1 MNIIIGI
8 SHPKHVYIFKN
19 LYFKLTQAN
28 HNVYILV
35 SNKEMT
41 CELLDKFQIKYK
53 RIGTNKSFLFL
64 KLLQAIYF
72 VFITL
77 FYSLKTKPDI
87 FIGFG
92 YIHFAL
98 VSFILRR
105 PFIFPEDTE
114 AANRLH
120 KFFLP
125 FISSF
130 LTTKNF
136 KNTISNKQIRLN
148 ANLELAYLHP
158 NHRNNESIQNNND
171 KYALLRFVSWK
182 AFHDKGHTGMS
193 DNMKEMLIKELSKY
207 ARVFIASEHK
217 LPDELEKYQL
227 LIDTSL
233 IHDFVAGAELVVGES
248 PTMTTE
254 AALLGTPAICI
265 SSWACALGNFEELME
280 QEMIFCFKPQ
290 DETLAIKKAIELIQ
304 MEQNKIE
311 WKRKANLF
319 IKERIDLT
327 NFLYWFI
334 EEYPRSHE
342 IMKSNPDYQNTFK

>member
-1 MNIIIGI
+1 
-8 SHPKHVYIFKN
+8 
-19 LYFKLTQAN
+19 
-28 HNVYILV
+28 
-35 SNKEMT
+35 
-41 CELLDKFQIKYK
+41 
-53 RIGTNKSFLFL
+53 
-64 KLLQAIYF
+64 
-72 VFITL
+72 
-77 FYSLKTKPDI
+77 
-87 FIGFG
+87 
-92 YIHFAL
+92 
-98 VSFILRR
+98 
-105 PFIFPEDTE
+105 
-114 AANRLH
+114 
-120 KFFLP
+120 
-125 FISSF
+125 
-130 LTTKNF
+130 
-136 KNTISNKQIRLN
+136 
-148 ANLELAYLHP
+148 
-158 NHRNNESIQNNND
+158 
-171 KYALLRFVSWK
+171 
-182 AFHDKGHTGMS
+182 
-193 DNMKEMLIKELSKY
+193 MLIKELSKY

-342 IMKSNPDYQNTFK
+342 IMKNNPDYQNTFK